1 MRRAARRERSLMIIL
16 CRLLLA
22 YQIVILARVLL
33 SWFPLQPGGFMA
45 KVNHVLIRLTEP
57 LLGPLRRILPRA
69 GMLDL
74 SPLVALILIFV
85 LSSFV
90 C

>member
-1 MRRAARRERSLMIIL
+1 VIIL

-22 YQIVILARVLL
+22 YQVVILGRVLL
-33 SWFPLQPGGFMA
+33 SWFPLQSGGFMA
-45 KVNHVLIRLTEP
+45 KVNNVLIRLTEP
-57 LLGPLRRILPRA
+57 VLGPLRRILPRA

-74 SPLVALILIFV
+74 SPLVALVLIWV
-85 LSSFV
+85 ISGFV

>member
-1 MRRAARRERSLMIIL
+1 MIIL

-22 YQIVILARVLL
+22 YQIVILGRVLL
-33 SWFPLQPGGFMA
+33 SWFPLQAGGCMA
-45 KVNHVLIRLTEP
+45 KLNNVLIRLTEP

-74 SPLVALILIFV
+74 SPLVALVLIWV
-85 LSSFV
+85 VSGFV

>member
-1 MRRAARRERSLMIIL
+1 MIIL

-22 YQIVILARVLL
+22 YQIVILGRVLL
-33 SWFPLQPGGFMA
+33 SWFPLQPGGFMG
-45 KVNHVLIRLTEP
+45 KLNNVLIRLTEP

-74 SPLVALILIFV
+74 SPLVALVLIWV
-85 LSSFV
+85 VSGFV

>member
-1 MRRAARRERSLMIIL
+1 MIIV

-22 YQIVILARVLL
+22 YQFVILARVVL
-33 SWFPLQPGGFMA
+33 SWFPLQPGGVMS
-45 KVNHVLIRLTEP
+45 KINNVLVRLTEP
-57 LLGPLRRILPRA
+57 VLGPLRRILPRA

-74 SPLVALILIFV
+74 SPLVALIILWV
-85 LSSFV
+85 LSSVV

>member
-1 MRRAARRERSLMIIL
+1 MIIL

-22 YQIVILARVLL
+22 YQIVILGRVLL

-69 GMLDL
+69 GHARPLAARGHPADL
-74 SPLVALILIFV
+74 GAQQRRLLT
-85 LSSFV
+85 

>member
-1 MRRAARRERSLMIIL
+1 MIIL

-22 YQIVILARVLL
+22 YQIVILGRVLL
-33 SWFPLQPGGFMA
+33 SWFPLQPGGFMG
-45 KVNHVLIRLTEP
+45 KLNNLLIRLTEP

-74 SPLVALILIFV
+74 SPLVALVLIWV
-85 LSSFV
+85 VSGFV